1 MRQYTPLNAYP
12 LASHGACLLVQP
24 APSRVTMDS
33 PAIEVMTDLAE
44 VPAVTTEGSASLA
57 SANSYMMARGVRS
70 LFVLAPDGRAIGL
83 ITATDILG
91 ERPMRVAQGRGA
103 TRGELLVTDVMTP
116 IDAVVAMKLDDV
128 RAAKVGHIVAS
139 LRQAGRQHALVAE
152 ALPTGEPRVR
162 GMFSATQIAR
172 QLGMPLQ
179 ISEVATTFAEVEQA
193 LAAPQ

>member
-1 MRQYTPLNAYP
+1 MREYPPLKAYP
-12 LASHGACLLVQP
+12 LATHGACRLAQP
-24 APSRVTMDS
+24 VAVGVTMDS
-33 PAIEVMTDLAE
+33 PSLEVMTDLAS
-44 VPAVTTEGSASLA
+44 VPAVTTEGSATLA

-70 LFVLAPDGRAIGL
+70 LFVLGADGRAIGL

-91 ERPMRVAQGRGA
+91 ERPMRVAQARGV
-103 TRGELLVTDVMTP
+103 TRGELSVADVMTP

-128 RAAKVGHIVAS
+128 RAAKVGHVVAS

-152 ALPTGEPRVR
+152 VTPTGEARLR
-162 GMFSATQIAR
+162 GIFSATQLAR

-193 LAAPQ
+193 LAAPE